1 MNVIVL
7 PTESFRLGE
16 KILRNSGNEVAAG
29 TTNIMALNQAL
40 CWYQHKIGAYDKQ
53 LWEETIEQRILSG
66 LAHVPK
72 KSGKLKLDYIDLD
85 LVRGSSFPK
94 LKPKHGILY
103 ISRLCLIRVILLPF
117 YRFAYTDDGNSNDNK
132 CNVQM
137 CTRQTM
143 VDPSDVVRN
152 I

>member
-1 MNVIVL
+1 
-7 PTESFRLGE
+7 
-16 KILRNSGNEVAAG
+16 
-29 TTNIMALNQAL
+29 MALNEAL

-53 LWEETIEQRILSG
+53 LWEETVEQRILSG

-117 YRFAYTDDGNSNDNK
+117 FRSAYIDDDRKNNNGNYCMNMYMTDNGGSGK
-132 CNVQM
+132 RHAGYSVSSWFFM
-137 CTRQTM
+137 AFKSSTWLFTSH
-143 VDPSDVVRN
+143 DPLLS
-152 I
+152 